1 MNEQKLT
8 CRAKCKSK
16 STFLKEILTWR
27 RFWIQF
33 VPTWRPRGLR
43 RPPYQWAEED
53 PTWPH
58 CYNDYPQNWP
68 YCIFEVE
75 DCGIHCCKNQHQ
87 SQFQCFQSIFR
98 VSQKMLLSDFV
109 VISAS
114 AAWLWAFYDQC
125 STSAVNSTLIY
136 FGRPWCPKKSKPW
149 VLMTGNRGLINV
161 SFNIWELF

>member
-109 VISAS
+109 VITAS
-114 AAWLWAFYDQC
+114 AAWLLCFLWSVLHFYR
-125 STSAVNSTLIY
+125 IY
-136 FGRPWCPKKSKPW
+136 SYNLEAPNAQKKSKPW
-149 VLMTGNRGLINV
+149 ILMTSNTGLINV
-161 SFNIWELF
+161 SHNIWELF